1 MLQLIVIF
9 ILASATIIVLVWTG
23 SQVFQEQEDPV
34 GDRLTELQT
43 NAMVATPR
51 GTQRRKSGRGFLGRF
66 VYIISLIPGADGWI
80 RDNEKKLG
88 RAGVKS
94 KSAASIFVICGFVS
108 MVLLLAGMAWLQR
121 NNSPEVHAGRYG
133 GCFFIIGSHGA
144 VDGVGA
150 PRKSGID
157 KRLQEA
163 LPDTVDLL
171 GIVLGTGLALDQAM
185 VRVSEEMQ
193 YIYPALANEF
203 YTVVM
208 QVRAGQE
215 RSNAFQQLVRRT
227 GLEDIKSLS
236 AMIIQSERFGTSL
249 SQALKVYADALR
261 TRRKLRAEAAVGK
274 AGIKMLFPIVI
285 FILPVLFVITLV
297 PGMLSVLHDL
307 KTLGGGGNSLGSVR

>member
-1 MLQLIVIF
+1 MLTAIF
-9 ILASATIIVLVWTG
+9 IGLLAFATIVGLVWTG
-23 SQVFQEQEDPV
+23 MQIFQEQDDPV
-34 GDRLTELQT
+34 ADRLTELQN

-51 GTQRRKSGRGFLGRF
+51 GAQRRKGGGGFLNRF
-66 VYIISLIPGADGWI
+66 VYVIALIPGADGWI
-80 RDNEKKLG
+80 RENEKKLA
-88 RAGVKS
+88 RAGIRG
-94 KSAASIFVICGFVS
+94 KSAASIFVISCFVF
-108 MVLLLAGMAWLQR
+108 MLLLMGGMAWLQR
-121 NNSPEVHAGRYG
+121 NNAPASMFG
-133 GCFFIIGSHGA
+133 GMAAAFIIGFTLPSMVLG
-144 VDGVGA
+144 
-150 PRKSGID
+150 RLEKRYRR
-157 KRLQEA
+157 RLQEA

-185 VRVSEEMQ
+185 VRVSDEMQ
-193 YIYPALANEF
+193 YIYPELAGEF

-215 RSNAFQQLVRRT
+215 RSSAFQQLVRRT

-307 KTLGGGGNSLGSVR
+307 KMLGGGAGGLR

>member
-1 MLQLIVIF
+1 MLILVF
-9 ILASATIIVLVWTG
+9 ILAFATIVALFWTG
-23 SQVFQEQEDPV
+23 TQIFQDQEDPV
-34 GDRLTELQT
+34 ADRLAELQN
-43 NAMVATPR
+43 NALVATPR
-51 GTQRRKSGRGFLGRF
+51 GAQRRKGGGGFLNRF
-66 VYIISLIPGADGWI
+66 VYVISLIPGADGWI
-80 RDNEKKLG
+80 RDNEKKLA
-88 RAGVKS
+88 RAGVRNR
-94 KSAASIFVICGFVS
+94 AAVSIFVICCFVF
-108 MVLLLAGMAWLQR
+108 MVLLMLGMAWLQR
-121 NNSPEVHAGRYG
+121 GNSPAQMLG
-133 GCFFIIGSHGA
+133 GMAAAFIIGFMGPSMVLG
-144 VDGVGA
+144 
-150 PRKSGID
+150 RMEKRYRR
-157 KRLQEA
+157 RLQEA

-193 YIYPALANEF
+193 YIYPELANEF

-215 RSNAFQQLVRRT
+215 RSSAFQQLVRRT

-307 KTLGGGGNSLGSVR
+307 KILGGGR

>member
-1 MLQLIVIF
+1 MLILIF
-9 ILASATIIVLVWTG
+9 ILAFGTIVGLVWTG

-43 NAMVATPR
+43 NAMVAAPR
-51 GTQRRKSGRGFLGRF
+51 GAQRRKSAGGFLNRF
-66 VYIISLIPGADGWI
+66 VYVISLIPGADGWI
-80 RDNEKKLG
+80 RDNEKKLA
-88 RAGVKS
+88 RAGVRS
-94 KSAASIFVICGFVS
+94 KSAAAVFVICCFIF
-108 MVLLLAGMAWLQR
+108 MVLLMLGMIWLQR
-121 NNSPEVHAGRYG
+121 NNTPTQMLVGLVAA
-133 GCFFIIGSHGA
+133 FIIGFIGPSFVLGKLEK
-144 VDGVGA
+144 
-150 PRKSGID
+150 RYR

-185 VRVSEEMQ
+185 VRVSDEMQ
-193 YIYPALANEF
+193 YIYPELASEF

-307 KTLGGGGNSLGSVR
+307 KVLGGGSSVGGFH